1 MPLTVR
7 LDSETERCL
16 QELLA
21 ATGQDKSTLI
31 RQLIRDRWQQRRPSP
46 SITEQL
52 GGRPNHFLDT
62 LPSGSAERRER
73 SRLLSE
79 LLRARRIERR

>member
-16 QELLA
+16 QELVD

-31 RQLIRDRWQQRRPSP
+31 RQLSGE
-46 SITEQL
+46 EQ
-52 GGRPNHFLDT
+52 
-62 LPSGSAERRER
+62 E
-73 SRLLSE
+73 
-79 LLRARRIERR
+79 